1 MEINNG
7 RKRNGI
13 NQPPWKANGRY
24 TFQIQLEKVYHNYS
38 GKKIL
43 TKMLYVKE
51 TKYMIPGK

>member
-24 TFQIQLEKVYHNYS
+24 TFQIILERKEN
-38 GKKIL
+38 
-43 TKMLYVKE
+43 LYTNVVCKRN
-51 TKYMIPGK
+51 

>member
-24 TFQIQLEKVYHNYS
+24 TYQIQLEKVYHNYS
-38 GKKIL
+38 GKKRKFLQRCCMYKKLNI
-43 TKMLYVKE
+43 
-51 TKYMIPGK
+51 